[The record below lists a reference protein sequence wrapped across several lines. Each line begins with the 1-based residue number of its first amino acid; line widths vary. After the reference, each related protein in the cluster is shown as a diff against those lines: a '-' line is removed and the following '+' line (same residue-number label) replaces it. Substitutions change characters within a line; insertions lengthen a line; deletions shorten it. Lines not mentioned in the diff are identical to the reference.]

1 VLHGNWR
8 EGVTRDGRDYAF
20 TCPATPRYAVLVQR
34 CRRAGWEAR
43 VYCERHDEH
52 VEDVLVNTLY
62 ALLLHAMARMGGAPR
77 FAERARRVERALLE
91 KCLDP
96 ATGLFYDLAG
106 PEEEPVRVS
115 TWSALAPLA
124 PPGLPE
130 DVRRRLVEEH
140 VADPHRYRAPVGI
153 PSVAMDEPALR
164 SGFDLW
170 RCWRGPS
177 WVNTAWLLVPAL
189 RELGYDAEAAR
200 VTGSLERAARAHGL
214 REYYDARTGRGLAA
228 RDFGWSTLL
237 LDLALTRDDTW
248 TKGRS
253 PAHCGEIRRDTS

>member
-1 VLHGNWR
+1 
-8 EGVTRDGRDYAF
+8 
-20 TCPATPRYAVLVQR
+20 VLVQR
-34 CRRAGWEAR
+34 CRRAEWDAR
-43 VYCERHDEH
+43 TYVARHREH

-62 ALLLHAMARMGGAPR
+62 ALSLHAMARMSGEPR
-77 FAERARRVERALLE
+77 FALRARRVETMLVE

-106 PEEEPVRVS
+106 PDEEPVRVS

-124 PPGLPE
+124 LPGLPE

-140 VADPHRYRAPVGI
+140 LAEPRRYRAPVGI
-153 PSVAMDEPALR
+153 PSVAMDEP
-164 SGFDLW
+164 SFKPGFDLW
-170 RCWRGPS
+170 RCWRGPA

-214 REYYDARTGRGLAA
+214 REYYDPRSGRGMAS

-237 LDLALTRDDTW
+237 LDLA
-248 TKGRS
+248 
-253 PAHCGEIRRDTS
+253 H